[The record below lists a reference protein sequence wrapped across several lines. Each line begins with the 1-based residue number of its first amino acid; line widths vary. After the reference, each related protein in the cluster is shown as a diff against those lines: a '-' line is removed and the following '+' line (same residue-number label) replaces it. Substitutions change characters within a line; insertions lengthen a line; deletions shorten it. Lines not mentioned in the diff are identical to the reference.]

1 MLNQTLKVTSTVK
14 LNVVLLCVVN
24 ALFTLI
30 GIFLNSFVIISMASA
45 KLHKK
50 LCYFMIFI
58 LAICDLA
65 VVIVYHPVIIF
76 QTLTIFFGSNNFQL
90 YKLLAYL
97 KPLIAFSMTALLT
110 MTIERYLAL
119 VYSFFHQRFVTKSRL
134 TAIFVV
140 LHFPFAVRY
149 IMMAQEF
156 KSYSRLSLLAI
167 LGAMFLA
174 MLILNYKIYFTVE
187 TLRQCP
193 GNVSGPGQRNVAKKR
208 KITLGKVSTCLLA
221 LACLFV
227 CYLPIMIFIGVVLN
241 GSQGIEMIFFRL
253 WSHTLAAINSSLNS
267 LIFFYKNGTLRRHGM
282 VLIARCCKRRH

>member
-1 MLNQTLKVTSTVK
+1 MLNQTLEVTSAVK
-14 LNVVLLCVVN
+14 LNVVLLCIVN

-30 GIFLNSFVIISMASA
+30 GIFLNSFVIISMAGA

-58 LAICDLA
+58 LAVCDVA
-65 VVIVYHPVIIF
+65 VVIVHHPVIIF
-76 QTLTIFFGSNNFQL
+76 QTLTIFFGSNNSQV
-90 YKLLAYL
+90 YKILGYL
-97 KPLIAFSMTALLT
+97 KHLIAFSMTALLT

-119 VYSFFHQRFVTKSRL
+119 VYPFFHQRFVTKSRL
-134 TAIFVV
+134 TAIFVF
-140 LHFPFAVRY
+140 LHFPFALQY
-149 IMMAQEF
+149 IMMSQD
-156 KSYSRLSLLAI
+156 SRLSLLAI

-174 MLILNYKIYFTVE
+174 MLILNYKIYSTVE

-193 GNVSGPGQRNVAKKR
+193 GNVNGPGQRNVAKKR

-227 CYLPIMIFIGVVLN
+227 CYLPNMIVIVIGLSLN
-241 GSQGIEMIFFRL
+241 GSLGIEMIFFRL

-267 LIFFYKNGTLRRHGM
+267 LIFFYKNGTLRRHGK
-282 VLIARCCKRRH
+282 VLIARCCKRVH